1 MKKIL
6 ILMLSVVL
14 VFALSVSL
22 FSCGDDTPEE
32 CTEHTDANSDGK
44 CDNCEADMPKVPDG
58 TEEPMTHAEFMAAEI
73 GESVFVETYVQAKQG
88 WWNNNGVD
96 VATFYTENEEGGYF
110 IYNMPCTEEEYNA
123 LVAGTK
129 ISVKGYKAIFNDLHE
144 ISDAT
149 FEIIEG
155 DTYVAEPMDITD
167 IIATDA
173 VMNYQGMKY
182 TVTLTVA
189 EFKDGAAFGYGW
201 DGSGTDGA
209 DIYFKLT
216 DGTNTYSF
224 VIETYL
230 TGADSDVYAA
240 AKALQIGDTITVEGF
255 VYWYEGFQ
263 AHVTSITVEADTP
276 AI

>member
-1 MKKIL
+1 
-6 ILMLSVVL
+6 
-14 VFALSVSL
+14 
-22 FSCGDDTPEE
+22 
-32 CTEHTDANSDGK
+32 
-44 CDNCEADMPKVPDG
+44 
-58 TEEPMTHAEFMAAEI
+58 
-73 GESVFVETYVQAKQG
+73 
-88 WWNNNGVD
+88 
-96 VATFYTENEEGGYF
+96 
-110 IYNMPCTEEEYNA
+110 
-123 LVAGTK
+123 
-129 ISVKGYKAIFNDLHE
+129 
-144 ISDAT
+144 
-149 FEIIEG
+149 
-155 DTYVAEPMDITD
+155 MDITD

-173 VMNYQGMKY
+173 IMNYQGMKY

-263 AHVTSITVEADTP
+263 AHVTSIDVEGPAARTKKETACLSYVQKGNANYDVEFAKMNEAPTGNEISLYFSYYVLNNGTVEEY
-276 AI
+276 IERLQEIIEVI